1 MKKITNLVELRNRV
15 ETETLR
21 IATEWLEESSSYGG
35 KTALQQSVESCL
47 RAVVVHA
54 LGIDESYGHIRV
66 KANTELG
73 TKIAERAQA
82 EAEKLLEIVGHFD
95 LTAKE
100 LAAIK
105 KDMRKTYIDKLHAAA
120 LEAAEELA
128 ESRVADFLEAIT
140 IEEET

>member
-1 MKKITNLVELRNRV
+1 MKKITNLVELRNRI

-21 IATEWLEESSSYGG
+21 IATEWMEESGRG
-35 KTALQQSVESCL
+35 ATLLQHSVEGCL
-47 RAVVVHA
+47 RAIVRHA
-54 LGIDESYGHIRV
+54 LGIDESYGHIHV
-66 KANTELG
+66 KTNTELG
-73 TKIAERAQA
+73 TRIAARAQA

-105 KDMRKTYIDKLHAAA
+105 KDMKKTYIEKLHEAA